1 MEGPPGHRVPLRS
14 QPFPVRASNAGRQ
27 FQDEAAGPGISM
39 RTIPLLAALLLQA
52 GSFGP
57 TAALAQSTEAPY
69 LHTLSVRDAEAG
81 ALSRMVH
88 PEFPVKAARQGIEK
102 GYVEARL
109 HVDDDGEVISI
120 DVTRSY
126 PTGAFDRAAT
136 GALKQW
142 RFKKGAVGKTVDVSI
157 EFFRATP

>member
-1 MEGPPGHRVPLRS
+1 
-14 QPFPVRASNAGRQ
+14 
-27 FQDEAAGPGISM
+27 M
-39 RTIPLLAALLLQA
+39 RTIPLLAVLLLPS
-52 GSFGP
+52 GSLGP
-57 TAALAQSTEAPY
+57 TAALAQSTETPY

-81 ALSRMVH
+81 ALARVVH
-88 PEFPVKAARQGIEK
+88 PDFPLKAARQGIEK

-109 HVDDDGEVISI
+109 HVDDEGEVTAI

-136 GALKQW
+136 GALRQW

-157 EFFRATP
+157 DFFRATP